1 VLIDCSLPATPQN
14 VALARRMLDDV
25 TMRLGLSDDDRAHL
39 KLALSEAC
47 TNAVQHG
54 SPRGS
59 DNAFHVRCELREQR
73 LIVEVQDEGAGF
85 DFNGTALPD
94 PYDLTSSGRGL
105 FLMQYLVDALE
116 LIRRPDG
123 MVVRLVKALDRSCE
137 E

>member
-1 VLIDCSLPATPQN
+1 MVWSLPATPQN

-25 TMRLGLSDDDRAHL
+25 IQRLGLSEDDCAQL

-59 DNAFHVRCELREQR
+59 ANAFHVRCEVREQR
-73 LIVEVQDEGAGF
+73 LIVEVRDEGHGF
-85 DFNGTALPD
+85 EFSGTSLPD
-94 PYDLTSSGRGL
+94 PCDLTSNGRGL
-105 FLMQYLVDALE
+105 FLMQVLVDALE

-123 MVVRLVKALDRSCE
+123 MVVRMVKALHCPSQE
-137 E
+137 